1 MKKLLNTLFITTQG
15 AYLNKDGLSVVV
27 NIGHKEA
34 LRLPIHNLGGI
45 VCFGQVSCSPFLM
58 HFCAESD
65 VLISFLSEYGQFL
78 ARVHGPVSGNVL
90 LRKAQYRRSEQPETA
105 AAVAR
110 SIVIGKIANSRT
122 VLQRYLRDHG
132 DSPEITAVILRLK
145 HQLENLARLELN
157 TDSIRGTEGEAA
169 ENYFSVFNRLITG
182 PDAEFSFSGRNRRPP
197 LDPVNAMLS
206 FVYTLLAHDIESAL
220 ESVGLDPAVGFLH
233 CDRPG
238 RAGLALDMQEEFRAF
253 IADRL
258 VLSLINLKQVSPTG
272 FKTNENGA
280 VTMNDDT
287 RKTILSAYQQRK
299 KEIVEH
305 PFIKEKVELGL
316 LFFVQARLMAKYLRG
331 ELDAYPP
338 FIWR

>member
-1 MKKLLNTLFITTQG
+1 MKKLLNTLFVTTQK

-27 NIGHKEA
+27 NIEHKEA
-34 LRLPIHNLGGI
+34 LRLPVHNLGGI
-45 VCFGQVSCSPFLM
+45 ICFGQVSCSPFLM
-58 HFCAESD
+58 HFCAENG
-65 VLISFLSEYGQFL
+65 VMISFLSERGQFL
-78 ARVHGPVSGNVL
+78 ARVQGPVSGNVL
-90 LRKAQYRRSEQPETA
+90 LRKAQYRQSEQADTA
-105 AAVAR
+105 AAIAR

-132 DSPEITAVILRLK
+132 ESPEITAVILRMK
-145 HQLENLARLELN
+145 HHLANLSRLELN
-157 TDSIRGTEGEAA
+157 TDSIRGVEGEAA
-169 ENYFSVFNRLITG
+169 ENYFSVFNRLITV
-182 PDAEFSFSGRNRRPP
+182 PDTEFSFSGRNRRPP

-258 VLSLINLKQVSPTG
+258 VLSLINLKQVSRSG

-280 VTMNDDT
+280 VTMSDDT

-299 KEIVEH
+299 KEIIEH
-305 PFIKEKVELGL
+305 PFIKEKVDIGL
-316 LFFVQARLMAKYLRG
+316 LFFVQARLMAKFLRD

>member
-1 MKKLLNTLFITTQG
+1 MKKLLNTLFVTTQG

-27 NIGHKEA
+27 NIERKEA
-34 LRLPIHNLGGI
+34 LRLPVHNLGGI

-58 HFCAESD
+58 HFCAEND
-65 VLISFLSEYGQFL
+65 VMISFLSEQGQFL

-90 LRKAQYRRSEQPETA
+90 LRKAQYRQSELPDSSA
-105 AAVAR
+105 AIAR

-122 VLQRYLRDHG
+122 VLQRYLRDH
-132 DSPEITAVILRLK
+132 DDNPEISAVILRLK
-145 HQLENLARLELN
+145 HHMASLSRLELN
-157 TDSIRGTEGEAA
+157 TDSIRGVEGEAA
-169 ENYFSVFNRLITG
+169 ENYFSVFNQLITV
-182 PDAEFSFSGRNRRPP
+182 PETEFSFSGRNRRPP

-238 RAGLALDMQEEFRAF
+238 RAGLALDMQEEFRSF

-258 VLSLINLKQVSPTG
+258 VLSLINLRQVSSSG
-272 FKTNENGA
+272 FKTNANGA
-280 VTMNDDT
+280 VTMDDNT

-299 KEIVEH
+299 KETIEH
-305 PFIKEKVELGL
+305 HFINEKIDVGL
-316 LFFVQARLMAKYLRG
+316 LFFVQARLMAKFLRA

>member
-1 MKKLLNTLFITTQG
+1 MKKLLNTLFVTTQK

-27 NIGHKEA
+27 NIEHKEA
-34 LRLPIHNLGGI
+34 LRLPVHNLGGI
-45 VCFGQVSCSPFLM
+45 ICFGQVSCSPFLM
-58 HFCAESD
+58 HFCAENG
-65 VLISFLSEYGQFL
+65 VMISFLSERGQFL
-78 ARVHGPVSGNVL
+78 ARVQGPVSGNVL
-90 LRKAQYRRSEQPETA
+90 LRKAQYRQSEQADTA
-105 AAVAR
+105 AAIAR

-132 DSPEITAVILRLK
+132 ESPEITAVILRMK
-145 HQLENLARLELN
+145 HHLANLSRLELN
-157 TDSIRGTEGEAA
+157 TDSIRGVEGEAA
-169 ENYFSVFNRLITG
+169 ENYFSVFNRLITV
-182 PDAEFSFSGRNRRPP
+182 PDTEFSFSGRNRRPP

-258 VLSLINLKQVSPTG
+258 VLSLINLKQVSRSG

-280 VTMNDDT
+280 VTMSDDT

-299 KEIVEH
+299 KRNYRTSFH
-305 PFIKEKVELGL
+305 QGKS
-316 LFFVQARLMAKYLRG
+316 
-331 ELDAYPP
+331 
-338 FIWR
+338 

>member
-1 MKKLLNTLFITTQG
+1 MKKLLNTLFVTTQK

-27 NIGHKEA
+27 NIEHKEA
-34 LRLPIHNLGGI
+34 LRLPVHNLGGI
-45 VCFGQVSCSPFLM
+45 ICFGQVSCSPFLM
-58 HFCAESD
+58 HFCAENG
-65 VLISFLSEYGQFL
+65 VMISFLSERGQFL
-78 ARVHGPVSGNVL
+78 ARVQGPVSGNVL
-90 LRKAQYRRSEQPETA
+90 LRKAQYRQSEQADTA
-105 AAVAR
+105 AAIAR

-132 DSPEITAVILRLK
+132 ESPEITAVILRMK
-145 HQLENLARLELN
+145 HHLANLSRLELN
-157 TDSIRGTEGEAA
+157 TDSIRGVEGEAA
-169 ENYFSVFNRLITG
+169 ENYFSVFNRLITV
-182 PDAEFSFSGRNRRPP
+182 PDTEFSFSGRNRRPP

-258 VLSLINLKQVSPTG
+258 VLSLINLKQVSRSG

-280 VTMNDDT
+280 VTMSDDT
-287 RKTILSAYQQRK
+287 RK
-299 KEIVEH
+299 
-305 PFIKEKVELGL
+305 KVGS
-316 LFFVQARLMAKYLRG
+316 
-331 ELDAYPP
+331 
-338 FIWR
+338 

>member
-1 MKKLLNTLFITTQG
+1 MKKLLNTLFVTTQK

-27 NIGHKEA
+27 NIEHKEA
-34 LRLPIHNLGGI
+34 LRLPVHNLGGI
-45 VCFGQVSCSPFLM
+45 ICFGQVSCSPFLM
-58 HFCAESD
+58 HFCAENG
-65 VLISFLSEYGQFL
+65 VMISFLSERGQFL

-90 LRKAQYRRSEQPETA
+90 LRKAQYRQSEQADTA
-105 AAVAR
+105 AAIAR

-122 VLQRYLRDHG
+122 VLKRYLRDHG
-132 DSPEITAVILRLK
+132 ESPEITAVILRMK
-145 HQLENLARLELN
+145 HHLANLSRLELN
-157 TDSIRGTEGEAA
+157 TDSIRGVEGEAA
-169 ENYFSVFNRLITG
+169 ENYFSVFNRLITV
-182 PDAEFSFSGRNRRPP
+182 PDTEFSFSGRNRRPP

-258 VLSLINLKQVSPTG
+258 VLSLINLKQVSRSG

-280 VTMNDDT
+280 VTMSDDT

-299 KEIVEH
+299 KEIIEH
-305 PFIKEKVELGL
+305 PFIKEKVDIGL
-316 LFFVQARLMAKYLRG
+316 LFFVQARLMAKFLRD

>member
-15 AYLNKDGLSVVV
+15 AYLNKDGLAVVV
-27 NIGHKEA
+27 NIDHKEA

-58 HFCAESD
+58 QFCAEND
-65 VLISFLSEYGQFL
+65 VLISFLSEQGQFL

-90 LRKAQYRRSEQPETA
+90 LRKDQYRKSDQPEVSA
-105 AAVAR
+105 AIAR

-122 VLQRYLRDHG
+122 VLQRFQRDHG
-132 DSPEITAVILRLK
+132 DDTDIATVILHMKR
-145 HQLENLARLELN
+145 QLETLARTALT
-157 TDSIRGTEGEAA
+157 TDSIRGIEGETA

-182 PDAEFSFSGRNRRPP
+182 PEPEFSFSGRNRRPP

-206 FVYTLLAHDIESAL
+206 FIYTLLANDIESAL

-238 RAGLALDMQEEFRAF
+238 RAGLALDLEEEFRSF
-253 IADRL
+253 LADRL
-258 VLSLINLKQVSPTG
+258 VLSLINLKQVAPSG
-272 FKTNENGA
+272 FKTGENGA
-280 VTMNDDT
+280 VTMDNDT
-287 RKTILSAYQQRK
+287 RKTLLTAYQQRK
-299 KEIVEH
+299 KEIITH
-305 PFIKEKVELGL
+305 PFINEKVEIGL
-316 LFFVQARLMAKYLRG
+316 LFFVQARLMAKHLRG
-331 ELDAYPP
+331 ELDVYPP

>member
-1 MKKLLNTLFITTQG
+1 MKKLLNTLFVTTQK

-27 NIGHKEA
+27 NIEHKEA
-34 LRLPIHNLGGI
+34 LRLPVHNLGGI
-45 VCFGQVSCSPFLM
+45 ICFGQVSCSPFLM
-58 HFCAESD
+58 HFCAENG
-65 VLISFLSEYGQFL
+65 VMISFLSERGQFL

-90 LRKAQYRRSEQPETA
+90 LRKAQYRQSEQADTA
-105 AAVAR
+105 AAIAR

-132 DSPEITAVILRLK
+132 ESPEITAVILRMK
-145 HQLENLARLELN
+145 HHLANLSRLELN
-157 TDSIRGTEGEAA
+157 TDSIRGVEGEAA
-169 ENYFSVFNRLITG
+169 ENYFSVFNRLITV
-182 PDAEFSFSGRNRRPP
+182 PDTEFSFSGRNRRPP

-258 VLSLINLKQVSPTG
+258 VLSLINLKQVSRSG

-280 VTMNDDT
+280 VTMSDDT

-299 KEIVEH
+299 KEIIEH
-305 PFIKEKVELGL
+305 PFIKEKVDIGL
-316 LFFVQARLMAKYLRG
+316 LFFVQARLMAKFLRD

>member
-27 NIGHKEA
+27 NIERKEA

-45 VCFGQVSCSPFLM
+45 VCFGQVSCSPYLM
-58 HFCAESD
+58 HFCAEYD
-65 VLISFLSEYGQFL
+65 VLISFLSEHGQFL

-90 LRKAQYRRSEQPETA
+90 LRKAQYRISEQPEMTSLI
-105 AAVAR
+105 AR
-110 SIVIGKIANSRT
+110 SLVIGKIANSRT
-122 VLQRYLRDHG
+122 VLQRYLRDHQ
-132 DSPEITAVILRLK
+132 DDPEITTVVARLK
-145 HQLENLARLELN
+145 RQLETLSRSGLN
-157 TDSIRGTEGEAA
+157 TDSIRGIEGEAA
-169 ENYFSVFNRLITG
+169 ENYFSVFNKLITG
-182 PDAEFSFSGRNRRPP
+182 QEPEFSFSGRNRRPP

-206 FVYTLLAHDIESAL
+206 FVYTLLANDVESAL

-238 RAGLALDMQEEFRAF
+238 RASLALDLQEEFRAF
-253 IADRL
+253 IGDRL
-258 VLSLINLKQVSPTG
+258 ILSLINLKQVAASG

-280 VTMNDDT
+280 VTMDDAT
-287 RKTILSAYQQRK
+287 RKTLLSAYQQRK
-299 KEIVEH
+299 KEVIEH
-305 PFIKEKVELGL
+305 PFIKEKVEVGL
-316 LFFVQARLMAKYLRG
+316 LFFVQARLMAKHLRG